1 MFRRCLTWARR
12 VNALLPLRV
21 IFGLCFIRLVA
32 VPCVC
37 FAAAYAALRSGSGWL
52 SRDPLVVLLILV
64 ESAVPSAQ
72 MVMVFLSKYSAHDS
86 ATKMSLAYLVQYP
99 LAMLTFAAF
108 TTVALYWTQQYIK

>member
-1 MFRRCLTWARR
+1 MMWVRR

-21 IFGLCFIRLVA
+21 IFGLCFIRLIA

-37 FAAAYAALRSGSGWL
+37 FAAAFAALKSDSGWL
-52 SRDPLVVLLILV
+52 GRDPLVALLIMV

-108 TTVALYWTQQYIK
+108 TTVALYWTEQYVKQ